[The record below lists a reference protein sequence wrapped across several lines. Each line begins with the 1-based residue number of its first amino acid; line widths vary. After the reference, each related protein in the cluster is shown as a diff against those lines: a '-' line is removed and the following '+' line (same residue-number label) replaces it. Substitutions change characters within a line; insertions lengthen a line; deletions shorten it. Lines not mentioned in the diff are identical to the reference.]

1 MPLQTESY
9 LFSELSGDSSVIF
22 SGHLTACNLGITA
35 VILHVISQFP
45 DNYPRFLESQLD
57 TWLLCHPPAAST
69 VPGPSWCVVSS
80 VKGQMLHPNIDSA
93 SPCSGDHQRH
103 EWMETWSSP
112 STADHLV
119 GMTMCMKLTPGG
131 GGGVMPPPHLPGL
144 LGTFWA
150 CMGLEA
156 QTPWFAQH
164 TVCAMWMPST
174 HMSCCPITLLLTNN
188 GKEFKDDP
196 TRACQVLPKHG
207 V

>member
-1 MPLQTESY
+1 MNAFCLFYCVAELYESTEESCFLLLSSTY
-9 LFSELSGDSSVIF
+9 LI
-22 SGHLTACNLGITA
+22 
-35 VILHVISQFP
+35 
-45 DNYPRFLESQLD
+45 
-57 TWLLCHPPAAST
+57 LLCPLIMY
-69 VPGPSWCVVSS
+69 W
-80 VKGQMLHPNIDSA
+80 I
-93 SPCSGDHQRH
+93 
-103 EWMETWSSP
+103 
-112 STADHLV
+112 DHLV

-131 GGGVMPPPHLPGL
+131 GGGVMPPPHLLGL